1 MSTTIQNKDIQGPP
15 FGCPE
20 CAAEGTRT
28 TFNGRGALGSH
39 RFSVHEVS
47 GTSTGSR
54 AYKTGKLSHKTA
66 TTTRKYIKRTPQ
78 VSPLMAM
85 LNNPTEFVS
94 VLDSMI
100 SEKNGEINSLYEQIS
115 TLKNAVLLLQRYRS
129 TFAPEA
135 VPEVQSPYATVA

>member
-1 MSTTIQNKDIQGPP
+1 MNIPNSEVQGPP

-20 CAAEGTRT
+20 CASEGNRT

-39 RFSVHEVS
+39 RFSVHDVN

-54 AYKTGKLSHKTA
+54 AYKSGKLPHKKI
-66 TTTRKYIKRTPQ
+66 TRKYTKRTPK

-94 VLDSMI
+94 ALDGMI
-100 SEKNGEINSLYEQIS
+100 SEKNEQISSLYEQIS
-115 TLKNAVLLLQRYRS
+115 ALKNAVLLLQRYRS

-135 VPEVQSPYATVA
+135 VAEHSPYATVA